1 MTLTVPIAEIDRKPI
16 FAPALEEIM
25 ADMPQNP
32 SPTGEML
39 AWPLTYPAATMNKSD
54 ATLTVRRYREDPP
67 TVVPADQWE
76 YIDASTIALS
86 PAGKKSFEPGM
97 VYQFIYL
104 ATNPKVIGIG
114 FAAVRDF
121 ASFSRHSA
129 TDADGRANPLIGT
142 IRWAIATGLSQSGRF
157 HRPFLYLGFN
167 QDENGR
173 RVFDGMMPYI
183 NGSGGGFF
191 NHRFGQPNR
200 TAFKRLSHVYPE
212 QVFPFA
218 YSLLTDPITGKTDSV
233 LARCEASGTT
243 PKIMEIN
250 DSNSWWFKNA
260 SLSITAPDGSRDLDD
275 PASVRF
281 YLLSSVPHA
290 VGKGRGFCEQIQNP
304 VSPGPA
310 LRALLTA
317 MIDWV
322 VVGKEPPPSNVP
334 RLWDGTLVEPS
345 SQAAVG
351 FPTIP
356 GVNYNGAANVRELFD
371 YGPEFERG
379 IISRVPPVPT
389 GRAYV
394 TLVPKTD
401 QDGIDI
407 AGIKLPDIAVPIGTY
422 TGWNPLAWAS
432 KDESS
437 AMGSFIPFALTR
449 AERVASSDPRLSL
462 EERYGTHGRYVE
474 LVRQA
479 SERLVAER
487 LILQED
493 AEAFVK
499 LAEERDLGLPR
510 RENAACHFCNLS
522 AERVMGDQSFELVQ
536 DSDI

>member
-16 FAPALEEIM
+16 LAPALEEIM

-39 AWPLTYPAATMNKSD
+39 AWPLTYPAATMNESD

-129 TDADGRANPLIGT
+129 TDADGTANPLVGT

-212 QVFPFA
+212 QVYPFA

-250 DSNSWWFKNA
+250 ESNSWWFKNA

-334 RLWDGTLVEPS
+334 RLRDGVLMAPS

-422 TGWNPLAWAS
+422 TGWNPLAQAS

-499 LAEERDLGLPR
+499 LAEERDLGLR
-510 RENAACHFCNLS
+510 R
-522 AERVMGDQSFELVQ
+522 
-536 DSDI
+536 

>member
-1 MTLTVPIAEIDRKPI
+1 M
-16 FAPALEEIM
+16 
-25 ADMPQNP
+25 
-32 SPTGEML
+32 
-39 AWPLTYPAATMNKSD
+39 
-54 ATLTVRRYREDPP
+54 
-67 TVVPADQWE
+67 
-76 YIDASTIALS
+76 
-86 PAGKKSFEPGM
+86 
-97 VYQFIYL
+97 
-104 ATNPKVIGIG
+104 
-114 FAAVRDF
+114 
-121 ASFSRHSA
+121 
-129 TDADGRANPLIGT
+129 
-142 IRWAIATGLSQSGRF
+142 
-157 HRPFLYLGFN
+157 
-167 QDENGR
+167 
-173 RVFDGMMPYI
+173 
-183 NGSGGGFF
+183 
-191 NHRFGQPNR
+191 
-200 TAFKRLSHVYPE
+200 
-212 QVFPFA
+212 FPFA

-422 TGWNPLAWAS
+422 TGWNPLAQAS

-437 AMGSFIPFALTR
+437 AMGSFIPFTLTR
-449 AERVASSDPRLSL
+449 AECVPRAISGGRCKSATARIADTWIWFGRHQNVSSRKD
-462 EERYGTHGRYVE
+462 
-474 LVRQA
+474 
-479 SERLVAER
+479 
-487 LILQED
+487 
-493 AEAFVK
+493 
-499 LAEERDLGLPR
+499 
-510 RENAACHFCNLS
+510 
-522 AERVMGDQSFELVQ
+522 
-536 DSDI
+536 